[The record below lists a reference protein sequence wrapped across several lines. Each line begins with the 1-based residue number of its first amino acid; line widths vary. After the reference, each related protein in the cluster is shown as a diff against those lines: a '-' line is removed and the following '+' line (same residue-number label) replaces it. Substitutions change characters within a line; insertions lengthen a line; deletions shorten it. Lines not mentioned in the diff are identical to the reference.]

1 VSFTSNPEESP
12 FLNFFS
18 EVDMATK
25 KSAAKSSAT
34 ALKGLTGTS
43 KTDIAALAA
52 KGRPVQVVG
61 RVRNGVLEIDQ
72 ASLEE
77 FARKF
82 PNANMTFVAV
92 NAPFDPRPAA

>member
-1 VSFTSNPEESP
+1 
-12 FLNFFS
+12 
-18 EVDMATK
+18 MATK
-25 KSAAKSSAT
+25 KAGKPSAS
-34 ALKGLTGTS
+34 ALKGLTGAC
-43 KTDIAALAA
+43 KTDTAALLE
-52 KGRPVQVVG
+52 KGRQVQVVG

-92 NAPFDPRPAA
+92 NAPFDPRPAAA

>member
-1 VSFTSNPEESP
+1 
-12 FLNFFS
+12 
-18 EVDMATK
+18 MANK
-25 KSAAKSSAT
+25 KAGKSSAS
-34 ALKGLTGTS
+34 ALKGLTGACKADTA
-43 KTDIAALAA
+43 TLVE
-52 KGRPVQVVG
+52 KGRSVQVVG

-92 NAPFDPRPAA
+92 NAPFDPIPAA

>member
-1 VSFTSNPEESP
+1 
-12 FLNFFS
+12 
-18 EVDMATK
+18 MATK
-25 KSAAKSSAT
+25 KAGKPSAS
-34 ALKGLTGTS
+34 ALKGLTGTC
-43 KTDIAALAA
+43 KTDTAALVE
-52 KGRPVQVVG
+52 KGRQVQVVG

-92 NAPFDPRPAA
+92 NAPFDPRPAAA

>member
-1 VSFTSNPEESP
+1 
-12 FLNFFS
+12 
-18 EVDMATK
+18 MANK
-25 KSAAKSSAT
+25 KAGKSSAST
-34 ALKGLTGTS
+34 LKGLTGTC
-43 KTDIAALAA
+43 KADTAALVE
-52 KGRPVQVVG
+52 KKRSVQVVG

>member
-1 VSFTSNPEESP
+1 
-12 FLNFFS
+12 
-18 EVDMATK
+18 MATTK
-25 KSAAKSSAT
+25 KAAKKDSAS
-34 ALKGLTGTS
+34 ALKGCS
-43 KTDIAALAA
+43 KADIAALV

-72 ASLEE
+72 RSLDE

-92 NAPFDPRPAA
+92 NAPFDPEPLRT